1 MSSPAISTASDPA
14 GTFLAHLSLI
24 DRIIAYN
31 VRRHAFSGP
40 DAEDFGAWVKERLM
54 DGDYAI
60 LRRFGGR
67 SSLATFLTV
76 VIANLA
82 KDYRNSR
89 WGRWRPSADAK
100 RRGPVAI
107 RLEELLYR
115 DRYPLREA
123 VQTLRSSGVQLDE
136 AELVRLAARLPQ
148 RASAREVSLDAVG
161 DETVAGP
168 SHGPTAQDEGTAESR
183 ELAETLRALVAELP
197 PEDGLILRMRFWDDT
212 SVADIARALR
222 LEQKPLY
229 RRLVAIEARLR
240 AALEARGINRERVA
254 DILTGDSPT

>member
-14 GTFLAHLSLI
+14 GIFLANLALI
-24 DRIIAYN
+24 DRIIAHN
-31 VRRHAFSGP
+31 VRRHALAAP
-40 DAEDFGAWVKERLM
+40 DADDFGAWVKERLM

-82 KDYRNSR
+82 KDFRNSR
-89 WGRWRPSADAK
+89 WGRWRPSAEAK
-100 RRGPVAI
+100 RRGPVAV
-107 RLEELLYR
+107 RLEELLHR

-123 VQTLRSSGVQLDE
+123 VQTLRSSGVTLDE
-136 AELVRLAARLPQ
+136 GELVRLAARLPQ
-148 RASAREVSLDAVG
+148 RAPAREVSLDALG
-161 DETVAGP
+161 DETVAGAAHTP
-168 SHGPTAQDEGTAESR
+168 AARDEGTAESR

-240 AALEARGINRERVA
+240 TALAARGIDRERVA
-254 DILTGDSPT
+254 DILTGDSTP